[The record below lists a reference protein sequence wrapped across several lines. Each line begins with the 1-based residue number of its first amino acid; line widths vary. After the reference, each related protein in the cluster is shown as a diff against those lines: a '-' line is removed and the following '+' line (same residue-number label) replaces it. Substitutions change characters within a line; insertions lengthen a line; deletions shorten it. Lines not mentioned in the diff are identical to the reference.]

1 MLFVTYLL
9 TYLLIEIDIYMNY
22 NMSFNVW
29 NAFILLMVKIILQYI
44 WKNLNQRVWKRKK
57 LRQNNK
63 YSHVPLENHSVNLYT
78 LHGRTCK
85 QQKKKPDAKS
95 LGKYYSIFLC
105 FARVA
110 VVVVRYINMKNH
122 IKRMTKMKIY
132 KVRALFD
139 LSVST
144 RFMFYTFLN

>member
-1 MLFVTYLL
+1 M
-9 TYLLIEIDIYMNY
+9 
-22 NMSFNVW
+22 
-29 NAFILLMVKIILQYI
+29 
-44 WKNLNQRVWKRKK
+44 
-57 LRQNNK
+57 
-63 YSHVPLENHSVNLYT
+63 NLYT

-95 LGKYYSIFLC
+95 LEKYYSIFLC
-105 FARVA
+105 LARV

-139 LSVST
+139 
-144 RFMFYTFLN
+144 